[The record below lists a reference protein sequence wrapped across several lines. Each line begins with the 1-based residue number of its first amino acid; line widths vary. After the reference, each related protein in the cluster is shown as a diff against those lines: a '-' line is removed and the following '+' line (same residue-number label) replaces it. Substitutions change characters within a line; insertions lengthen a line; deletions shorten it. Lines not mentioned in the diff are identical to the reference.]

1 MDHLQQ
7 KKKWK
12 KRGRKA
18 MGIRRRLRA
27 ASDRPR
33 LSVHRSAKNITVQLI
48 DDLKGTTLV
57 SAGTLEK
64 DMSAQVTDKS
74 KTEAAQLVGALIA
87 ERAIAAGVTEV
98 SFDRSWHRYHGRVK
112 ALADSAREA
121 GLKF

>member
-48 DDLKGTTLV
+48 DDLKSTTLV

-64 DMSAQVTDKS
+64 DTSVQISGKS
-74 KTEAAQLVGALIA
+74 KTEAAQFVGALIA
-87 ERAIAAGVTEV
+87 ERALAVGVTEV

>member
-12 KRGRKA
+12 KRSRKA
-18 MGIRRRLRA
+18 MGVRRRLRA

-48 DDLKGTTLV
+48 DDLSGATLA
-57 SAGTLEK
+57 SAGTL
-64 DMSAQVTDKS
+64 DKS
-74 KTEAAQLVGALIA
+74 MADLVAGKNKTEAAQIVGVAIA
-87 ERAIAAGVTEV
+87 ERVLAAGVTEV

>member
-18 MGIRRRLRA
+18 MGVRRRLRA

-33 LSVHRSAKNITVQLI
+33 LSVHRSSKNISVQLI
-48 DDLKGTTLV
+48 DDLSGVTLV

-64 DMSAQVTDKS
+64 ATAEQVAGKS
-74 KTEAAQLVGALIA
+74 KTEAAKVIGAVIA
-87 ERAIAAGVTEV
+87 ERAIAAGVSEV